1 MSRSEAPEEKEEDD
15 RAKGQVGGGSDGHPP
30 MRSMSREDSCASTAT
45 AAATDDDYN
54 RNVNGA
60 RILLAYHV
68 LGLFWEHLLWD
79 KNKRMDSIQVKY
91 LSRT

>member
-1 MSRSEAPEEKEEDD
+1 MSRSEVLEEKEGEDD
-15 RAKGQVGGGSDGHPP
+15 RARAQVGGGSDGPP
-30 MRSMSREDSCASTAT
+30 MRRMSREDSCAS
-45 AAATDDDYN
+45 AAAVTDDYN

-60 RILLAYHV
+60 RILFVCHV
-68 LGLFWEHLLWD
+68 LGLFWEYFLWD